1 MCPMRSALPSHGPA
15 WQEQSLGDQQQF
27 VDAYLKAYPGKE
39 SAKGRQFALQ

>member
-1 MCPMRSALPSHGPA
+1 MSDAFCIAQPWPGMARTIS
-15 WQEQSLGDQQQF
+15 GDQHQF